1 MSLIVLVIVLQ
12 STRKVLVVVMRNWA
26 GVHLLASDSRGL
38 VALMRLLRDQS
49 AFGHEAELQNVS
61 CLMPSPHMSLG

>member
-1 MSLIVLVIVLQ
+1 
-12 STRKVLVVVMRNWA
+12 MRNWA

-61 CLMPSPHMSLG
+61 CLILSPDMSFGHARTELVLPAELLYDSHSK